1 MRSTG
6 QTTAVRIDARARRG
20 AATPW
25 GWIAV
30 FVGPNLAIFGVFTI
44 VPIVG
49 AIALSFLQWDLIS
62 PASFVGLDNYFAI
75 LNDPRAINSI
85 IRTAYLILIGVIPTV
100 VLSFLLAVLINTT
113 FPGIRVVRTIYL
125 MPLVISFVASAV
137 LWRYIFDPRF
147 GPINTILS
155 WGGIDGPEWLQ
166 STNWSMPA
174 IAIVTIWLRFPL
186 TMLLYLAG
194 LQTIDPTLVEAAEID
209 GAGTW
214 VKLRHVIWPNVRPV
228 TFLVTIV
235 CLRGVLYDSFDVVR
249 VMTDGGPVGSTDILI
264 RYIFDM
270 AFSQLRL
277 GYASALATALFFIVA
292 VMAMVLSPP
301 SALRGV
307 RR

>member
-1 MRSTG
+1 M
-6 QTTAVRIDARARRG
+6 
-20 AATPW
+20 ATPW
-25 GWIAV
+25 GWIAL
-30 FVGPNLAIFGVFTI
+30 FLGPNLVIFGVFTI
-44 VPIVG
+44 IPIFGAVG
-49 AIALSFLQWDLIS
+49 LSFFQWDLMS

-75 LNDPRAINSI
+75 AADARAINSI
-85 IRTAYLILIGVIPTV
+85 YRTAYLILIGVVPTV
-100 VLSFLLAVLINTT
+100 VVSFLLAVLINTT

-137 LWRYIFDPRF
+137 LWRYIYDPRF
-147 GPINTILS
+147 GPINTVLS
-155 WGGIDGPEWLQ
+155 WFGIDGPAWLQ
-166 STNWSMPA
+166 STQWSMPA

-186 TMLLYLAG
+186 SMLLYLAG
-194 LQTIDPTLVEAAEID
+194 LQSIDPTLLEAAEID

-214 VKLRHVIWPNVRPV
+214 IKLRHVIWPNVRPV

-235 CLRGVLYDSFDVVR
+235 CLRGILYDSFDVVR

-270 AFSQLRL
+270 AFGQLRL

-292 VMAMVLSPP
+292 AMAMLLSPP
-301 SALRGV
+301 KAMGGV